1 MTVKTRIR
9 RHQTGRFGAVARNSA
24 KASLATRD
32 FKGNSL
38 DQPPEKPQGIECD
51 GYRIASLRP
60 SQRREPAGRDWQR
73 SGGMRVTDTFDFV
86 VVGGGSGGCA
96 VAGRLSEDLKTSVAL
111 LEAGGTGDNW
121 VVTTPGALALMV
133 PSKLNNWAFDTVP
146 QAGLQGRIGYQPRG
160 KGLGGSSAIN
170 AMVYI
175 RGHRSDYDQWAS
187 LGNAGWSYADVL
199 PYFKRSEDNADF
211 DGEYHGKGGPLAVNK
226 LRTDNPV
233 QQTFLQAAREAQF
246 RIRED
251 FNAEDHE
258 GLGVYQVTQR
268 NGERWSAARAYV
280 HPHMATRANLRV
292 ETHAQTTRIL
302 FEGKRAVGVEYR
314 QGEATRQMRARREVI
329 LSSGAFQTPQLLP
342 LSGVGDSAALARHG
356 IATTHHLP
364 GVGQNLQDHPDF
376 IFAYRSNSPYFTGM
390 SFRGIAH
397 QLRAI
402 MQYRRE
408 RRGPMTSNFAECGGF
423 LKTSPDLDI
432 PDIQLHFGMAIVD
445 DHGRKRRWGRGFSC
459 HVCLLRPKSRGSV
472 ALSSADPV
480 AAPAID
486 PNFLGHVDDLE
497 AMVAGYKTTRRL
509 METPALRALQKKEM
523 FTADIE
529 TDDDIRALLRARVD
543 TVYHPVGTARMG
555 TDPLAVVDPTL
566 RVHGLEGLRVVDASI
581 MPTLIGGNTNAP
593 TIMIGEKA
601 ADMIKAELRAN

>member
-1 MTVKTRIR
+1 
-9 RHQTGRFGAVARNSA
+9 
-24 KASLATRD
+24 
-32 FKGNSL
+32 
-38 DQPPEKPQGIECD
+38 
-51 GYRIASLRP
+51 
-60 SQRREPAGRDWQR
+60 
-73 SGGMRVTDTFDFV
+73 MRVTDTFDFV

-96 VAGRLSEDLKTSVAL
+96 M
-111 LEAGGTGDNW
+111 
-121 VVTTPGALALMV
+121 ALMV
-133 PSKLNNWAFDTVP
+133 PSKLNNRAFDTVP

-226 LRTDNPV
+226 L
-233 QQTFLQAAREAQF
+233 
-246 RIRED
+246 
-251 FNAEDHE
+251 
-258 GLGVYQVTQR
+258 
-268 NGERWSAARAYV
+268 
-280 HPHMATRANLRV
+280 
-292 ETHAQTTRIL
+292 
-302 FEGKRAVGVEYR
+302 GKRAVGVEFG
-314 QGEATRQMRARREVI
+314 QGEATKQMRARREVI
-329 LSSGAFQTPQLLP
+329 LSSGAFQTPQLLL

>member
-1 MTVKTRIR
+1 MC
-9 RHQTGRFGAVARNSA
+9 VA
-24 KASLATRD
+24 
-32 FKGNSL
+32 
-38 DQPPEKPQGIECD
+38 
-51 GYRIASLRP
+51 
-60 SQRREPAGRDWQR
+60 
-73 SGGMRVTDTFDFV
+73 DTFDFV

-96 VAGRLSEDLKTSVAL
+96 VAGRLSEDPKTSVAL
-111 LEAGGTGDNW
+111 LEAGGGGDNW
-121 VVTTPGALALMV
+121 VVSTPGALALMV

-146 QAGLQGRIGYQPRG
+146 QAGLEGRIGYQPRG

-175 RGHRSDYDQWAS
+175 RGHHSDYDQWAS

-211 DGEYHGKGGPLAVNK
+211 GGDYHGKGGPLPVNK

-233 QQTFLQAAREAQF
+233 QQTFLQGAHEAQF

-258 GLGVYQVTQR
+258 GLGIYQVTQK

-280 HPHMATRANLRV
+280 HPHMAARTNLRV
-292 ETHAQTTRIL
+292 ETKAQASRIL
-302 FEGKRAVGVEYR
+302 FEGKRAVGVEYK
-314 QGEATRQMRARREVI
+314 QDAVTKQMRARREVI
-329 LSSGAFQTPQLLP
+329 LSSGAFQTPQLLL
-342 LSGVGDSAALARHG
+342 LSGVGDRAALARHG

-376 IFAYRSNSPYFTGM
+376 IFAYLSDSPYFTGM
-390 SFRGIAH
+390 SFSGIAH

-423 LKTSPDLDI
+423 LKTSADLDI

-472 ALSSADPV
+472 ALSSADPF

-497 AMVAGYKTTRRL
+497 SMIAGYKTTRRL

-555 TDPLAVVDPTL
+555 TDALAVVDPKL
-566 RVHGLEGLRVVDASI
+566 KVHGLEGLRIVDASV

-601 ADMIKAELRAN
+601 ADMIKADLRAG

>member
-1 MTVKTRIR
+1 MDNV
-9 RHQTGRFGAVARNSA
+9 
-24 KASLATRD
+24 
-32 FKGNSL
+32 
-38 DQPPEKPQGIECD
+38 
-51 GYRIASLRP
+51 
-60 SQRREPAGRDWQR
+60 
-73 SGGMRVTDTFDFV
+73 DFV

-96 VAGRLSEDLKTSVAL
+96 VASRLSEDPATSVAL
-111 LEAGGTGDNW
+111 LEAGGKDDNW
-121 VVTTPGALALMV
+121 VVTTPGALILMV
-133 PSKLNNWAFDTVP
+133 AGKVNNWAFDTVP
-146 QAGLQGRIGYQPRG
+146 QAGLNGRIGYQPRG

-187 LGNAGWSYADVL
+187 LGNSGWSFADVL

-211 DGEYHGKGGPLAVNK
+211 DGEYHGKGGPLVVNK

-233 QQTFLQAAREAQF
+233 QQLFLQAAREAQF

-258 GLGVYQVTQR
+258 GLGIYQVTQK
-268 NGERWSAARAYV
+268 NGERWSAARAYL
-280 HPHMATRANLRV
+280 HPHMGTRANLRV
-292 ETHAQTTRIL
+292 ETNAQASRIL

-314 QGEATRQMRARREVI
+314 QGKDVKQIRARREVI
-329 LSSGAFQTPQLLP
+329 VSSGAFQTPQLLM
-342 LSGVGDSAALARHG
+342 LSGVGDSAALAKHG
-356 IATTHHLP
+356 IATVHHLP

-376 IFAYRSNSPYFTGM
+376 IFAYMSDSPYFTGM
-390 SFRGIAH
+390 SFSGIVH

-402 MQYRRE
+402 GQYRRE

-423 LKTSPDLDI
+423 LKTHPDLDV
-432 PDIQLHFGMAIVD
+432 PDIQLHFGMALVD

-459 HVCLLRPKSRGSV
+459 HVCLLRPKSRGTVS
-472 ALSSADPV
+472 LHSADPMQ
-480 AAPAID
+480 APAID
-486 PNFLGHVDDLE
+486 PNFLGEADDLE
-497 AMVAGYKTTRRL
+497 SMVAGYKTTRRL
-509 METPALRALQKKEM
+509 METPALRALQKKDM
-523 FTADIE
+523 FTAGIE

-555 TDPLAVVDPTL
+555 TDPLAVVDPKL
-566 RVHGLEGLRVVDASI
+566 RVHGLEGLRIVDASV

-601 ADMIKAELRAN
+601 ADMIRAELRAN